1 MSGWGRDMEQI
12 LTEAEEYVAELVW
25 ERKSLSSGELVR
37 LCAQQLDWKKSTTY
51 TILKR
56 LERKGVLRN
65 ENGQVEALIS
75 REEYQSLQGCRF
87 IDGSFGGSLPSF
99 LAAFTRKRKLSGE
112 EVRQLR
118 EMIEQFEEEP

>member
-1 MSGWGRDMEQI
+1 MEQN

-25 ERKSLSSGELVR
+25 QRGDVSSGELVT
-37 LCAQQLDWKKSTTY
+37 LCAQQMNWKKSTTY

-56 LERKGVLRN
+56 LEGKGVLRN
-65 ENGQVEALIS
+65 DGGRVKAMIS

-99 LAAFTRKRKLSGE
+99 LAAFTRKRKLSE
-112 EVRQLR
+112 EEICQLR
-118 EMIEQFEEEP
+118 KMIDQFEEEP

>member
-1 MSGWGRDMEQI
+1 MEQS
-12 LTEAEEYVAELVW
+12 LTEAEKFVAELVW
-25 ERKSLSSGELVR
+25 QRGAVSSGELVA

-56 LERKGVLRN
+56 LEGKGVLCN
-65 ENGQVEALIS
+65 NGGQVEALIS

-112 EVRQLR
+112 EIRQLR